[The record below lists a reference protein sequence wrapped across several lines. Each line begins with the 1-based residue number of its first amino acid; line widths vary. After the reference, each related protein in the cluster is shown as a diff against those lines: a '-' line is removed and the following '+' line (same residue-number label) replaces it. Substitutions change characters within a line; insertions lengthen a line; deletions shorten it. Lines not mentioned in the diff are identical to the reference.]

1 MFKYNKY
8 RYIRISDEGKNI
20 LEQAAEINKTS
31 LSNYIMLII
40 LKQAVLDIK
49 ENEKIHLTG
58 KSAKIMLDLLTNPP
72 EPNDALKELLKW

>member
-1 MFKYNKY
+1 
-8 RYIRISDEGKNI
+8 
-20 LEQAAEINKTS
+20 
-31 LSNYIMLII
+31 MLII

-72 EPNDALKELLKW
+72 EPNDALKELLK